1 MKVIVAVIP
10 PERLEAVKKQL
21 AAVEVYRLTVM
32 DVQGFGATK
41 PSVEGKGRE
50 AEMTLTRRVQL
61 LVGVNEEFLEP
72 TIQAIRNGVCD
83 GTDSATID
91 GKIFILPLH
100 DCIRI
105 RTGEHGGEAI

>member
-1 MKVIVAVIP
+1 MKLIVAVIP
-10 PERLEAVKKQL
+10 PERLEAVKNQL

-32 DVQGFGATK
+32 DVQGFGGGRPNA
-41 PSVEGKGRE
+41 ENRGRE
-50 AEMTLTRRVQL
+50 VELNMARRVQL
-61 LVGVNEEFLEP
+61 LIGVNEEFLEP

-83 GTDSATID
+83 GGDSASMN
-91 GKIFILPLH
+91 GKIFVLPLH